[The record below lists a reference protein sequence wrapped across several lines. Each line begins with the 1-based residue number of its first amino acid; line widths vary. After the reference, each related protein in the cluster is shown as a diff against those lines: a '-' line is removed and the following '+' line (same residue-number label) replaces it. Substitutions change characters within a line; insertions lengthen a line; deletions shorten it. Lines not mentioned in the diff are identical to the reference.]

1 MAHSINTIKKRS
13 AFLYVKEKGKF
24 IRSNSFNIQ
33 ILKDNDL
40 NDKILVGYIATKRL
54 GNSVIR
60 NRAKRRMRELMRKV
74 IIEYGKKNFYYVII
88 AKTQILKMPFKILNL
103 ELEKIIK

>member
-1 MAHSINTIKKRS
+1 MKNRIVILGAGQSGVGAAILGKKKGYEVFVSDIKEIDQDLQDFLNQEGIEWESGKHSINTIKKRS

-40 NDKILVGYIATKRL
+40 NDKILVG
-54 GNSVIR
+54 
-60 NRAKRRMRELMRKV
+60 
-74 IIEYGKKNFYYVII
+74 
-88 AKTQILKMPFKILNL
+88 
-103 ELEKIIK
+103 